1 MGFGAMYFLYVG
13 IFGALGGMCRYA
25 FNLWLSGGS
34 FPYATLVVNLIG
46 CFLLAFLMQFLA
58 EKSRISLVILNGIGT
73 GFIGAFT
80 TFSAFSVD
88 TIQLL
93 QKGQFLLAMSYVLAS
108 LIGGLL
114 MVKFGRMLSD
124 MLLKRGANHV
134 S

>member
-1 MGFGAMYFLYVG
+1 MYFLYVG

-25 FNLWLSGGS
+25 MNLWLSGGG

-46 CFLLAFLMQFLA
+46 CFLLAFLMPFLA
-58 EKSRISLVILNGIGT
+58 EKSRISLVLLNGIGT

-93 QKGQFLLAMSYVLAS
+93 QNGEVVLAVSYVFAS
-108 LIGGLL
+108 LLGGLV
-114 MVKFGRMLSD
+114 MVKLGRMLSD
-124 MLLKRGANHV
+124 TLLKRGARHV
-134 S
+134 H

>member
-1 MGFGAMYFLYVG
+1 MYFLYVG

-25 FNLWLSGGS
+25 MNLWLGGGD
-34 FPYATLVVNLIG
+34 FPSATLVVNLIG

-88 TIQLL
+88 TIQLI
-93 QKGQFLLAMSYVLAS
+93 QNGAWVLALSYVLAS
-108 LIGGLL
+108 FIGGLI
-114 MVKFGRMLSD
+114 MVKLGRMLSNK
-124 MLLKRGANHV
+124 LLNRGAERVH
-134 S
+134 

>member
-1 MGFGAMYFLYVG
+1 MYFLYVG

-25 FNLWLSGGS
+25 MNLWLGGGD
-34 FPYATLVVNLIG
+34 FPSATLAVNLIG

-88 TIQLL
+88 TIELL
-93 QKGQFLLAMSYVLAS
+93 QQGEMVLAISYILVS
-108 LIGGLL
+108 LIGGLV
-114 MVKFGRMLSD
+114 MVKFGRAFSNKF
-124 MLLKRGANHV
+124 LKRGTHHV
-134 S
+134 D

>member
-1 MGFGAMYFLYVG
+1 MYFLYVG

-114 MVKFGRMLSD
+114 MVKFGRMFSD
-124 MLLKRGANHV
+124 TLLKRGANHV

>member
-1 MGFGAMYFLYVG
+1 MYFLYVG
-13 IFGALGGMCRYA
+13 LFGALGGMCRYA
-25 FNLWLSGGS
+25 INLWLGGGD

-46 CFLLAFLMQFLA
+46 CFLLAFVMRFLV

-88 TIQLL
+88 AIQLL
-93 QKGQFLLAMSYVLAS
+93 KNGEMVLAIS
-108 LIGGLL
+108 YILTSFIGGLL
-114 MVKFGRMLSD
+114 MVKLGAMLSTR
-124 MLLKRGANHV
+124 LLKGGASDV

>member
-1 MGFGAMYFLYVG
+1 MGFGTMYFLYVG

-34 FPYATLVVNLIG
+34 FPYATLAVNLIG

-124 MLLKRGANHV
+124 TLLKRGAYHV

>member
-1 MGFGAMYFLYVG
+1 MGFLRMYFLYVG

-25 FNLWLSGGS
+25 MNLWLGGGD
-34 FPYATLVVNLIG
+34 FPSATLVVNLIG

-88 TIQLL
+88 TIQLI
-93 QKGQFLLAMSYVLAS
+93 QNGAWVLALSYVLAS
-108 LIGGLL
+108 FIGGLI
-114 MVKFGRMLSD
+114 MVKLGRMLSNK
-124 MLLKRGANHV
+124 LLNRGAERVH
-134 S
+134 

>member
-1 MGFGAMYFLYVG
+1 MGFGTMYFLYVG

-34 FPYATLVVNLIG
+34 FPYATLAVNLIG

-114 MVKFGRMLSD
+114 MVKFGRVLSD
-124 MLLKRGANHV
+124 TLLKRGANHV

>member
-1 MGFGAMYFLYVG
+1 MYFLYVG

-25 FNLWLSGGS
+25 MNLWLGGGG
-34 FPYATLVVNLIG
+34 FPYATLAVNLIG

-93 QKGQFLLAMSYVLAS
+93 QNGEVVLAVSYVFAS
-108 LIGGLL
+108 LLGGLV
-114 MVKFGRMLSD
+114 MVKLGRMLSD
-124 MLLKRGANHV
+124 MLLKRGARHV
-134 S
+134 H

>member
-1 MGFGAMYFLYVG
+1 MYFLYVG
-13 IFGALGGMCRYA
+13 VFGALGGMCRYA
-25 FNLWLSGGS
+25 MNLWFGGEG
-34 FPYATLVVNLIG
+34 FPYATLAVNLIG

-93 QKGQFLLAMSYVLAS
+93 QNGDVILAISYVLVS
-108 LIGGLL
+108 LIGGLV
-114 MVKFGRMLSD
+114 MVKLGRLFSD
-124 MLLKRGANHV
+124 RLLKRGARHV
-134 S
+134 H

>member
-1 MGFGAMYFLYVG
+1 MYFLYVG

-25 FNLWLSGGS
+25 MNLWLGGGD
-34 FPYATLVVNLIG
+34 FPSATLAVNLIG

-88 TIQLL
+88 TIQLI
-93 QKGQFLLAMSYVLAS
+93 QNGARVLALSYVLAS
-108 LIGGLL
+108 FIGGLI
-114 MVKFGRMLSD
+114 MVKLGRMLSNK
-124 MLLKRGANHV
+124 LLNRGAERVH
-134 S
+134 

>member
-1 MGFGAMYFLYVG
+1 MYFLYVG

-25 FNLWLSGGS
+25 MNLWLGGGD
-34 FPYATLVVNLIG
+34 FPSATLAVNLIG

-88 TIQLL
+88 TIQLI
-93 QKGQFLLAMSYVLAS
+93 QNGAWVLALSYVLAS
-108 LIGGLL
+108 LIGGLI
-114 MVKFGRMLSD
+114 MVKLGRMLSNK
-124 MLLKRGANHV
+124 LLNRGAERVH
-134 S
+134 

>member
-1 MGFGAMYFLYVG
+1 MYFLYVG

-25 FNLWLSGGS
+25 MNLWLGGGD
-34 FPYATLVVNLIG
+34 FPYATLAVNLIG

-88 TIQLL
+88 TIELL
-93 QKGQFLLAMSYVLAS
+93 QQGEMVLAISYILVS
-108 LIGGLL
+108 LIGGLV
-114 MVKFGRMLSD
+114 MVKFGRTFSNK
-124 MLLKRGANHV
+124 LLKRGTHHV
-134 S
+134 D

>member
-1 MGFGAMYFLYVG
+1 MYFLYVG

-25 FNLWLSGGS
+25 MNLWLGGGD
-34 FPYATLVVNLIG
+34 FPSATLAVNLIG

-88 TIQLL
+88 TIQLIRN
-93 QKGQFLLAMSYVLAS
+93 GAWVLALSYVLAS
-108 LIGGLL
+108 FIGGLI
-114 MVKFGRMLSD
+114 MVKLGRMLSNK
-124 MLLKRGANHV
+124 LLNRGAERVH
-134 S
+134 

>member
-1 MGFGAMYFLYVG
+1 MYFLYVG

-25 FNLWLSGGS
+25 MNLWLGGGG
-34 FPYATLVVNLIG
+34 FPSATLAVNLIG

-88 TIQLL
+88 TIQLI
-93 QKGQFLLAMSYVLAS
+93 QNGAWVLALSYVLAS
-108 LIGGLL
+108 FIGGLI
-114 MVKFGRMLSD
+114 MVKLGRMLSNK
-124 MLLKRGANHV
+124 LLNRGAERVH
-134 S
+134 